1 MLIEKF
7 TLYIFYSIFQDD
19 VEMDNNSDM
28 EADDLDFQP
37 LGGNDDDER
46 RTYNKQA
53 FLQAI
58 ECGLRYGL
66 SYNQICAMINR

>member
-1 MLIEKF
+1 
-7 TLYIFYSIFQDD
+7 
-19 VEMDNNSDM
+19 MDNNLDM
-28 EADDLDFQP
+28 AETDDVDFQP
-37 LGGNDDDER
+37 LGGNDDDDEP

>member
-1 MLIEKF
+1 MDNDLDMAE
-7 TLYIFYSIFQDD
+7 TDD
-19 VEMDNNSDM
+19 V
-28 EADDLDFQP
+28 DFQP
-37 LGGNDDDER
+37 LGGNDDER

>member
-1 MLIEKF
+1 
-7 TLYIFYSIFQDD
+7 
-19 VEMDNNSDM
+19 MDNNSDM

-37 LGGNDDDER
+37 LGGNDDDDG